1 MQYIPFMKHVIH
13 MNNGEIDFI
22 ETSQEAMRQDF
33 YMEFI
38 NSENN
43 EDSYEDNKKEIKE
56 EKNNKIS
63 NEPKLNNNMLN
74 ELNDTDFKNMS
85 KSKLLEI
92 INIKSKKKNLKKT
105 GETNNKD
112 SSLPNFYSIKI
123 IINWLH
129 S

>member
-1 MQYIPFMKHVIH
+1 

-63 NEPKLNNNMLN
+63 N
-74 ELNDTDFKNMS
+74 
-85 KSKLLEI
+85 
-92 INIKSKKKNLKKT
+92 
-105 GETNNKD
+105 
-112 SSLPNFYSIKI
+112 
-123 IINWLH
+123 
-129 S
+129 